1 LAELKKALTKA
12 EEPVRLDPRLVQ
24 LREDALTSAKELE
37 NKRLV
42 VVQDLTWAL
51 INSASFLFNH

>member
-1 LAELKKALTKA
+1 
-12 EEPVRLDPRLVQ
+12 VQ
-24 LREDALTSAKELE
+24 LRDDAVTSAQQLA

-51 INSASFLFNH
+51 INSAGFLFNH